1 MGRRGG
7 IVGLK
12 EDMKTELKEWKGLER
27 IKA

>member
-1 MGRRGG
+1 MGRQGG
-7 IVGLK
+7 IIGLK